1 MTTDS
6 WTTFK
11 PDPTS
16 RNGAC
21 FGSAKG
27 SLYVAGGG
35 GNNAQALTVTESFKV
50 SKDAWTTLAPMPQA
64 AGIPGSAVYKN
75 VLYCMGGA
83 GSGYVFQNTVYNIV
97 QIYQP

>member
-1 MTTDS
+1 
-6 WTTFK
+6 
-11 PDPTS
+11 
-16 RNGAC
+16 
-21 FGSAKG
+21 
-27 SLYVAGGG
+27 
-35 GNNAQALTVTESFKV
+35 
-50 SKDAWTTLAPMPQA
+50 MPQA

>member
-1 MTTDS
+1 VTTDS